1 MKDLIMSNF
10 MFHQNIKVPVIASY
24 NREYDVIDAMVFLN
38 QHMIESAP
46 EVGQDNCA
54 VVYIPLQM
62 LDTFSNDVE
71 ERDNQI
77 AYYLSDSGYICDLYK
92 TEFTELKI
100 HMM

>member
-1 MKDLIMSNF
+1 MKDLIMVNF

-24 NREYDVIDAMVFLN
+24 NREYNVIDVMVFLN
-38 QHMIESAP
+38 VHMLESAP

-54 VVYIPLQM
+54 VVYIPLQV
-62 LDTFSNDVE
+62 LDTFSKDAE